1 MKQSAFL
8 HTPAFVRIFFCRV
21 SQLDP
26 DEKIVY
32 MCIKGA
38 DNRGIWTKDLKARTN
53 LHQTV
58 LNKVLKSL
66 EVTKKL
72 IKSVRNVKNPTRK
85 VYMLVGLEPSTEIT
99 GGPWFSESEL
109 DVEFINELC
118 RVCLRYIASK
128 SFSSKPGHL
137 RATGFTGYP
146 TLANV
151 HEFIMS
157 SGITST
163 DLGMEDVRMLLNRL
177 VFDGDI
183 ERIVGVQG
191 GVVADRSGRGGGS
204 AVMGFDD
211 DDDEEDEDGDIFV
224 YRAIQNDSVTSSLAS
239 IPCGSCPVAD
249 VCSERAPISPANC
262 EYYKQWLL

>member
-1 MKQSAFL
+1 MKKFSLF
-8 HTPAFVRIFFCRV
+8 IFFDRV

-38 DNRGIWTKDLKARTN
+38 DNRGIWTKDLKTRTN

-85 VYMLVGLEPSTEIT
+85 VYMLIGLDPSTEIT

-118 RVCLRYIASK
+118 RVCLRFIASK

-137 RATGFTGYP
+137 RAVGFSSYP
-146 TLANV
+146 TLSDV
-151 HEFIMS
+151 HEFIVS

-163 DLGMEDVRMLLNRL
+163 DLGVEDVRMLLNRL
-177 VFDGDI
+177 VFDGEI

-191 GVVADRSGRGGGS
+191 H
-204 AVMGFDD
+204 AVD
-211 DDDEEDEDGDIFV
+211 DDDEDDGDIFV
-224 YRAIQNDSVTSSLAS
+224 YRAIKNDTLSSSLAS

-249 VCSERAPISPANC
+249 LCSERAPISPANC